1 MTRSAFAFTCLL
13 GILNLLCIDS
23 FSNWSLL
30 RIQHQQQRRC
40 TTSSSYSRIDT
51 NDSQQQHHNDA
62 ATDVDDDVDDN
73 DNDDDDDDDGDNDNI
88 NRMKVKN
95 HINNQYSKTRRK
107 ILQQI
112 TTSATI
118 TTTVLVAPSCFLSKS
133 NNGHNNEAL
142 AAQTAG
148 EAIRKSAANIPGY
161 GQPDVYYPPS
171 FLGKWRATRVILA
184 IARDETT
191 SDSPL
196 SILSSLSSSPLP
208 ITLYYDVR
216 FITVDGDDVVNTVNV
231 NSSNRSNNNSETE
244 KVIAD
249 RQFNEA
255 SYYNALRAEIV
266 KQTETATTSK
276 VNIQPLPPPSIQS
289 ITWSPFNPN
298 VCTSIYND
306 GSMQE
311 IKVTKRAAELDLG
324 NGNGTSSK
332 NNANANANAN
342 DIGNANEKERMTLIS
357 SSEYRRVTTTKGA
370 MGIPSIAASRVLTK
384 WKSEVLGVG
393 LQQQQSQSKNQ
404 IVEGIEIVYSDGM
417 MGGGDPLAGG
427 VGGGKPMLSSKSRLK
442 LERL

>member
-1 MTRSAFAFTCLL
+1 M
-13 GILNLLCIDS
+13 
-23 FSNWSLL
+23 
-30 RIQHQQQRRC
+30 
-40 TTSSSYSRIDT
+40 
-51 NDSQQQHHNDA
+51 
-62 ATDVDDDVDDN
+62 
-73 DNDDDDDDDGDNDNI
+73 NI
-88 NRMKVKN
+88 KN
-95 HINNQYSKTRRK
+95 HNQYSKTRRK

-112 TTSATI
+112 TTSAAI
-118 TTTVLVAPSCFLSKS
+118 TTTVLVAPASCFLSP
-133 NNGHNNEAL
+133 NNGHNNNEAL

-184 IARDETT
+184 RDE
-191 SDSPL
+191 SDPL
-196 SILSSLSSSPLP
+196 LSLLSSSPLP

-216 FITVDGDDVVNTVNV
+216 FITVDGDDVASTV
-231 NSSNRSNNNSETE
+231 NSSNNNKSEAE

-255 SYYNALRAEIV
+255 AYYNALRAEIV
-266 KQTETATTSK
+266 KQTTAI
-276 VNIQPLPPPSIQS
+276 IQPPPSIQS

-298 VCTSIYND
+298 VCTSIYTD

-324 NGNGTSSK
+324 TSK
-332 NNANANANAN
+332 NDAIANANAN
-342 DIGNANEKERMTLIS
+342 DIGNEKERMTLIS

-384 WKSEVLGVG
+384 WKSEVLGTG
-393 LQQQQSQSKNQ
+393 LQQSKNQ
-404 IVEGIEIVYSDGM
+404 IVEGIEIVYLDGM